1 MDVLELAP
9 SLSAFDR
16 ALIRLLQ
23 VDGRLSFARLA
34 EELGE
39 SKKLVRRRVQELQAE
54 GVIKVTTIADP
65 ELLGYGLTA
74 LVAIRVGGGAK
85 PTELAARI
93 AETPFAFYVMV
104 TSGPYNVLVEVTCRD
119 TDHLLEIVERDI
131 CGQPGVDGFEL
142 FPYVRLDYQNPSFE
156 ESRRKSAALNGSPA
170 RRPDFDATDRAII
183 SMLSDDGRTPYS
195 TIGTALEVSESQVR
209 QRVNRMVE
217 AGSLRIMALTNPR
230 GVGFAT
236 TALIGIETS
245 PGTSIEELA
254 ATLAKLP
261 RIIYVAVGTGRYGVF
276 AEVVCAD
283 RLELLQVLDREIRQI
298 AGVATADPWIYL
310 QLHYRN
316 VSPARPG
323 EMPAAGEPSASAD
336 GSPRI

>member
-9 SLSAFDR
+9 SLSVFDR

-23 VDGRLSFARLA
+23 ADGRLSFARLA
-34 EELGE
+34 DELGE
-39 SKKLVRRRVQELQAE
+39 SKKLVRRRVQELQE
-54 GVIKVTTIADP
+54 RGIIKITTIADP

-74 LVAIRVGGGAK
+74 LVGVVTAPGVK
-85 PTELAARI
+85 PSELAARI

-104 TSGPYNVLVEVTCRD
+104 TSGRFNVLVEITCRD
-119 TDHLLEIVERDI
+119 TDHLLEIVERDLL
-131 CGQPGVDGFEL
+131 GTGGVATFQML
-142 FPYVRLDYQNPSFE
+142 PYLRLHYQNPSFE
-156 ESRRKSAALNGSPA
+156 DSRRKSLSLNGGAP

-183 SMLSDDGRTPYS
+183 GMLSEDGRTAYS
-195 TIGTALEVSESQVR
+195 TIGTSLHISESQVR
-209 QRVNRMVE
+209 QRVNRMVD

-236 TALIGIETS
+236 TALVGIELM
-245 PGTSIEELA
+245 PGARAEEVA
-254 ATLAKLP
+254 SALAKLP
-261 RIIYVAVGTGRYGVF
+261 AVIYVAICAGRWSVL
-276 AEVVCAD
+276 AEAVCAD
-283 RLELLQVLDREIRQI
+283 GPDLLRLLDGQIRQVP
-298 AGVATADPWIYL
+298 GVSCADPWIYL

-323 EMPAAGEPSASAD
+323 DMPAAGEPAATAD